1 MTDSRELDVV
11 VYGASGF
18 VGRLLSEYLALHA
31 PPGTRIGLAGRF
43 EAKLAAVRDGLPEVA
58 RDWPLLVADA
68 NDAEAL
74 NRLARSATA
83 VATTVGPYAKYGM
96 GMVAACAANGT
107 HYADLTGEVVFVRRC
122 ADEFDAEARRTGARI
137 VNSCGF
143 DSIPSDLGV
152 HETYLTA
159 RGLGAGGLGD
169 TRLVVTGMR
178 GGFSGGTIDS
188 MRNQMDE
195 ASKDPSIGRLVSD
208 PYALSPDRSAD
219 PSGAQAARDKDE
231 FGVGRDSALGVWTGP
246 FVMATY
252 NTRIV
257 RRSNALLDHAYGPD
271 FHYQEVTGFGS
282 SPLGPVL
289 AAGMAAG
296 MAGLVAGMRFGPSRA
311 LLDRVLP
318 APGEGPG
325 EEARRNGYFRMEI
338 HTTTDSGQELRTRV
352 AAQGDPGYA
361 ATAVMLGQSV
371 LCLALDNDQLPDR
384 TGVLTPA
391 VAMGRTLADR
401 LRDADFTIETRMRG

>member
-1 MTDSRELDVV
+1 MADQRELDVV

-18 VGRLLSEYLALHA
+18 VGKLLADYLARHA
-31 PPGTRIGLAGRF
+31 PEGTRIGLAGRSQ
-43 EAKLAAVRDGLPEVA
+43 AKLAAVRDELPA
-58 RDWPLLVADA
+58 AAHDWPLLIADA
-68 NDAEAL
+68 DDHEAL
-74 NRLARSATA
+74 GRMASSTTA

-96 GMVAACAANGT
+96 GVAAACAANGT
-107 HYADLTGEVVFVRRC
+107 HYADLTGEALFVRRC

-152 HETYLTA
+152 YETYLTSQA
-159 RGLGAGGLGD
+159 LGDGGLGQ
-169 TRLVVTGMR
+169 TRLIVTGMR
-178 GGFSGGTIDS
+178 GGFSGGTVDS
-188 MRNQMDE
+188 LRNQMAE
-195 ASKDPSIGRLVSD
+195 MERDPSLRRLAGD
-208 PYALSPDRSAD
+208 PYGLSPDRAAD
-219 PSGAQAARDKDE
+219 PTGEAAAADKDV
-231 FGVGRDSALGVWTGP
+231 FGVGRDPALGVWTGP

-271 FHYQEVTGFGS
+271 FHYQEFMGFGS
-282 SPLGPVL
+282 SPLGPV
-289 AAGMAAG
+289 MAAG
-296 MAGLVAGMRFGPSRA
+296 MVAGLGGLVAGMRFGPTRS

-325 EEARRNGYFRMEI
+325 EEARRSGYFRMEI
-338 HTTTDSGQELRTRV
+338 HAMTDSGQPLRTKV

-371 LCLALDNDQLPDR
+371 LCLALDGEVLPKR
-384 TGVLTPA
+384 AGVLTPA
-391 VAMGRTLADR
+391 VAMGRVLADR
-401 LRDADFTIETRMRG
+401 LRDADFTIETSIKR